1 MQLCMNAPD
10 HKDPLTGEP
19 GAHPVST
26 GAGAVTGGMVGA
38 AVGGLIGGPVGAM
51 VGVGV
56 GGFAGG
62 LGGKA
67 MAEII
72 DATEDE
78 SHWRRAHAEQ
88 TYAAG
93 APYEHYHEAYRV
105 GYEGARRYEHAEKYE
120 DIEANLEEDYGGHS
134 AGLPWDRA
142 RPAARAA
149 WEHAR
154 GRGRSAS

>member
-1 MQLCMNAPD
+1 MSAPD
-10 HKDPLTGEP
+10 HRDPLTGEP

-38 AVGGLIGGPVGAM
+38 AVGSLIGGPVGAM

-56 GGFAGG
+56 GSVAGG

-72 DATEDE
+72 DSTEDE
-78 SHWRRAHAEQ
+78 NHWRSIHARQ
-88 TYAAG
+88 SYAEST
-93 APYEHYHEAYRV
+93 PYEHYHEAYRV
-105 GYEGARRYEHAEKYE
+105 GYEGARRYGQVDRYE

-134 AGLPWDRA
+134 AGLPWDKA
-142 RPAARAA
+142 SHAARAA

-154 GRGRSAS
+154 ERGRSGL